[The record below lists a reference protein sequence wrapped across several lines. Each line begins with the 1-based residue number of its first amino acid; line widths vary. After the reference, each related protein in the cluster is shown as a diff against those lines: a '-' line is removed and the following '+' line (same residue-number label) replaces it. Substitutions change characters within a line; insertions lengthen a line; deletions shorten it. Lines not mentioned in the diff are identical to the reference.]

1 MRNQYFFEGKSNLYI
16 LEGSGHQMASDN
28 PTGLVKLLLDDLNGT
43 HKHIFQPS
51 FPKVAYL
58 DGKGGLLPEDEH
70 DETLFQ
76 DN

>member
-1 MRNQYFFEGKSNLYI
+1 
-16 LEGSGHQMASDN
+16 MASDN